1 MSNRSHTERGFYTE
15 VNRNT
20 HHDDQEDVSLESKKE
35 NLAAAFNMDRVE
47 IKAAGLSGNPL
58 NRRDEVWWW

>member
-1 MSNRSHTERGFYTE
+1 MSAKVQHPSQMVY
-15 VNRNT
+15 VVD
-20 HHDDQEDVSLESKKE
+20 HDDQEDVSLESKKE